1 MMQYKV
7 MQLRSNLRLALPLGV
22 IIGCAIGGVAI
33 VALLGFLISHS
44 WAFWQE
50 AGISSIW
57 ASEWYPFEALYGM
70 LPAIVGTTSALI
82 IAMLIA
88 LPCGLA
94 AAIVSSEML
103 NSRWRFIARLSM
115 EILAGIPSVVYG
127 LIGLWVLLPFLQQH
141 LNLLTG
147 HSLLAAGIIL
157 SLMIL
162 PTLMLMAQDA
172 LQAVSIEQ
180 REAALNLGLSWNQRL
195 ILILLPQAWQGIRSG
210 ILLALGRALGETMA
224 VMLVVGSLDRLP
236 QPFYNVLVPAQTLTS
251 RIGREMGEAAFGSIH
266 FSALIACGELLAG
279 AAIVLSLLAHHKH
292 GFTNSEHTQAW
303 VKS

>member
-1 MMQYKV
+1 MKSQVKSSP
-7 MQLRSNLRLALPLGV
+7 LALALPIGV
-22 IIGCAIGGVAI
+22 MAGCAIGGAAI
-33 VALLGFLISHS
+33 FALLGFLITNS
-44 WAFWQE
+44 WSFWQQ

-57 ASEWYPFEALYGM
+57 GAQWYPFEALYGM
-70 LPAIVGTTSALI
+70 LPAIVGTTSALL

-88 LPCGLA
+88 IPCGLA
-94 AAIVSSEML
+94 AAIVSSEIL
-103 NSRWRFIARLSM
+103 NTSWRVGARLSM

-147 HSLLAAGIIL
+147 HSLLAAGMIL

-162 PTLMLMAQDA
+162 PTLMLMSQDA
-172 LQAVSIEQ
+172 LQAVSLEQ
-180 REAALNLGLSWNQRL
+180 REAGLNLGLSWNQRL

-236 QPFYNVLVPAQTLTS
+236 QPFYNVLIPAQTLTS

-266 FSALIACGELLAG
+266 FSALIACGVLLAG
-279 AAIVLSLLAHHKH
+279 AAIVLSLLAHHQHDLSKH
-292 GFTNSEHTQAW
+292 QVA
-303 VKS
+303 KS